1 MGVMFKEVNIKCKS
15 SRSLNEVIQQGCS
28 YWCAQLF
35 SFSFYD
41 QCSLIGAWFSCIKSF
56 WSKGKEGHIFL
67 LHVFPGLRF
76 FSDGDR
82 YLATNIVK
90 NVVSL
95 PLWALKIECWLKVFS
110 LVNQNKCKFLILGA
124 VFPTFLLDIVWLPT
138 SLAVEQLLTCSSR
151 TQSGFGAVS
160 WWVV

>member
-1 MGVMFKEVNIKCKS
+1 MRWY
-15 SRSLNEVIQQGCS
+15 SRAV
-28 YWCAQLF
+28 
-35 SFSFYD
+35 
-41 QCSLIGAWFSCIKSF
+41 LIGVHSSFLSPSMISVHLLVPDSAALKAFDQKAKKDIFSCCMFSQV
-56 WSKGKEGHIFL
+56 WG
-67 LHVFPGLRF
+67 F

-95 PLWALKIECWLKVFS
+95 PLWALKKECWLKVFS